1 MKNLHNISSLP
12 SDIKYLVETP
22 SVSNQSINYFA
33 GLTIMFLNKIRRE
46 IKGYT
51 SARGFDFENINRV
64 INYDMR
70 VIKRWVDYLELYEK
84 GASRIEG
91 KNILEL
97 GPGADLGIGLIML
110 AEGATSYNAL
120 DVHNLVKDVPD
131 TFYDQLF
138 KVLEQDPFLKTNID
152 FLQSQLK
159 KTQQDQNDLLNY
171 LCRKDFDLSIFKDKN
186 IDLVV
191 SNSAFQQFDDPAT
204 TIQQLSQIVNPGAYF
219 VALLDLKT
227 HTRWI
232 NKRDPLNIYR
242 YPDAI
247 YNTLKFRGSQNRV
260 RPIEFKQML
269 EANNWGNVK
278 IIPRLQLD
286 KKYINSVNRTL
297 LSKFQPNKNQMETLT
312 CMICAQKS

>member
-22 SVSNQSINYFA
+22 TVSNQSINYFA

-70 VIKRWVDYLELYEK
+70 VIKRWVDYLELYKK

-91 KNILEL
+91 KNVLEL

-120 DVHNLVKDVPD
+120 DVHNLVKGVPN

-138 KVLEQDPFLKTNID
+138 KVLEKDPHLKVNID
-152 FLQSQLK
+152 FLESQLK
-159 KTQQDQNDLLNY
+159 KTQNDENDLLNY
-171 LCRKDFDLSIFKDKN
+171 LCRKDFDLSVFKEKN

-191 SNSAFQQFDDPAT
+191 SNSAFQQFDNPAA

-242 YPDAI
+242 YPDAV

-260 RPIEFKQML
+260 RPNEFKQML

-286 KKYINSVNRTL
+286 KKYINSVNGTL
-297 LSKFQPNKNQMETLT
+297 LSKFQPNENQMETLT
-312 CMICAQKS
+312 CMICAQKL